1 MKKILLFLVLSLST
15 WLNVLAQETL
25 LYKVE
30 HKGWK
35 KASYVFGTMHVNDE
49 KAFAFGDPVFDAID
63 ASDKV
68 AFEISMLREDHEDQ
82 MENLIESEEAKNL
95 MNFLRDTFMVRLKA
109 ADIDMKELE
118 TKILLISKELEQ
130 FLKDFHDPDS
140 FRNLHVDAFLEMY
153 ARKKGKPTIGIETIE
168 EQLKYLMSFDRN
180 QLTENAIAFLK
191 KPDWEKSLLQYLSGS
206 DELKSQYS
214 GIQMDQICGTVDG
227 LAQSNWIDLLI
238 NKRNEIMVD
247 RMYSEMGKQ
256 GVFMAI
262 GAAHLC
268 GEKGI
273 LALLKQKGCKLTPI
287 KLGAK
292 SEEIFIW
299 KQIGGSDRKYTVDIP
314 SHLEMTEDWYNP
326 GVSTADTT
334 RSGMYQLRI
343 YQTTDPNYN
352 DEVVYGD
359 DHVGEAIFEGNTD
372 EVPEQEEM
380 PTKTIHEEQIQAP
393 VEEIISDIPMEEY
406 EIGQEVVADVDELD
420 MGSDTIVE
428 TPDWSSLLGSW
439 HRGNKKVVDTLVI
452 EGAEGSLKLE
462 TLRAFQYISIETRIP
477 IPESNGAYWVLEL
490 SGDSEMVRNQDLY
503 RFFTSFKMLP

>member
-1 MKKILLFLVLSLST
+1 MKKILLSLVLSLST

-63 ASDKV
+63 ASDIV
-68 AFEISMLREDHEDQ
+68 AFEISMLRPDHEDQ

-153 ARKKGKPTIGIETIE
+153 ALKKGKSTIGIETIE

-191 KPDWEKSLLQYLSGS
+191 KPDWEKSLMQYLSGS
-206 DELKSQYS
+206 NELKSQYS
-214 GIQMDQICGTVDG
+214 GIQMDQICGTVNG
-227 LAQSNWIDLLI
+227 LAQSNWLDLLI

-292 SEEIFIW
+292 SKEIFIW
-299 KQIGGSDRKYTVDIP
+299 KQINESDRKYTVDIP
-314 SHLEMTEDWYNP
+314 SHLEMTEDWYNS

-343 YQTTDPNYN
+343 YQTMNPN
-352 DEVVYGD
+352 DDEEVVYGD
-359 DHVGEAIFEGNTD
+359 DHVGEAIFEGKTD
-372 EVPEQEEM
+372 EIPEPEEM
-380 PTKTIHEEQIQAP
+380 PPITTEEAP
-393 VEEIISDIPMEEY
+393 VEEKIMDIPMEEY
-406 EIGQEVVADVDELD
+406 QGNQEVETVTE
-420 MGSDTIVE
+420 GSDTLVE
-428 TPDWSSLLGSW
+428 IPDWSSLLGSW
-439 HRGNKKVVDTLVI
+439 YRGNKKVVDTLVI
-452 EGAEGSLKLE
+452 EGAEGSLTLE
-462 TLRAFQYISIETRIP
+462 TLRAFRYISIETRIP